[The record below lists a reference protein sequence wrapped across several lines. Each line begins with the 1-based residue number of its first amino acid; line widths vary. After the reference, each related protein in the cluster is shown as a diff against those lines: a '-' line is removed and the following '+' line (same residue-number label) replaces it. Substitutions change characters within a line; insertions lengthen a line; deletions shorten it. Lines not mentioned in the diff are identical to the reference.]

1 MSVNHPKEPFVGG
14 GGGWHSRG
22 HSLSTAVTTHG
33 QEAVGEALGLDQK
46 AATQGSG
53 SSSRRG
59 GDGRGQDQEKA
70 WPGPGEGYWHSREVC
85 PWIPVLRPLAPRLGV
100 ICEALRYRDT
110 WRSL

>member
-59 GDGRGQDQEKA
+59 DDGRGQDQEKA
-70 WPGPGEGYWHSREVC
+70 IGTAGRCARGSPFSALWPRAWG
-85 PWIPVLRPLAPRLGV
+85 
-100 ICEALRYRDT
+100 
-110 WRSL
+110 